1 MDLATL
7 FGLVLGL
14 VMVIVLGIGGENL
27 MMFWDAPSFAIVV
40 GGAFA
45 SVLVAMPLSAVL
57 RTFVYTIIVVKDES
71 QAPKA
76 IINQIVELAEK
87 ARRDGILALE
97 SAMDA
102 VKDDFLKK
110 GIELA
115 VDGTDPELIRAIL
128 TEEIGA
134 LDERHKEGS
143 TVYSMLNKYLPAWGM
158 VGTLVGL
165 VLMLGNLDDPTTIG
179 PSMAIALI
187 TTFYGSLF
195 ANLVAGPFSDKLG
208 KKNNQELMIRAIIL
222 QGVMAIQQGDNPRIV
237 KQKLEVFLAPKERTK
252 SEK

>member
-7 FGLVLGL
+7 FGLILGPI
-14 VMVIVLGIGGENL
+14 MIVVVGMGTDSIG
-27 MMFWDAPSFAIVV
+27 MFWDTPSFAIVM
-40 GGAFA
+40 GGALA
-45 SVLVAMPLSAVL
+45 SVLIAMPLGAV
-57 RTFVYTIIVVKDES
+57 TKVMSYFSVVIKES
-71 QAPKA
+71 GQPPKVV
-76 IINQIVELAEK
+76 IDQIVELAEK

-97 SAMDA
+97 SAMDT

-128 TEEIGA
+128 TEEMDT
-134 LDERHKEGS
+134 LDARHKEGS
-143 TVYSMLNKYLPAWGM
+143 TVYSLFNKYLPAWGM
-158 VGTLVGL
+158 VGTLIGL
-165 VLMLGNLDDPTTIG
+165 VKMLANLDDPSTIG
-179 PSMAIALI
+179 PSMAVALI

-195 ANLVAGPFSDKLG
+195 ANFIFSPFSDKMG
-208 KKNNQELMIRAIIL
+208 KKNAHELMVRSIIF

-237 KQKLEVFLAPKERTK
+237 KQKLEVFLPPKDRTK